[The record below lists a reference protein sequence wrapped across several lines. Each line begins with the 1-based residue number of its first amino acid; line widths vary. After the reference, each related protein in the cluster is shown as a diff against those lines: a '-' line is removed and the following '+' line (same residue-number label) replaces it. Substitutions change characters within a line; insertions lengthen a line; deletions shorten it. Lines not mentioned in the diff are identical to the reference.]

1 MEATHS
7 LVESVHISP
16 YMAVVAVAGAG
27 GQALAWLL
35 GAPGASRTVLEAIVP
50 YSRRSIA
57 ELLGREPEQ
66 YVTPRVAREMA
77 EAAYT
82 RALQLR
88 EMQEP
93 VLGLAC
99 TAAISTDRPRRGDHR
114 CCVAAWDD
122 VGVTTYDLGLAK
134 GERDR
139 AGEEDLVSRLIL
151 HALGEACKLGHDLPP
166 ALLEGERLQVQR
178 SDHADLVQLLLAKT
192 SDRGW
197 GGGVRTVTVYP
208 DGSMAANEPIRAAA
222 VLPGSFSPLHQG
234 HERLAQVAS
243 HMVRGQVIFE
253 ISVLNVDKPALEEE
267 EVRRR
272 LRQFQGRRRVVLTR
286 APIFR
291 EKAALFPGCAFVIGW
306 DTAQRLLHP
315 RYYGGRK
322 RAMMKALE
330 EIRDAGCKF
339 LVAGRLHEGVF
350 RTLTDVPIPKKFAD
364 LFEAIPENWFRE
376 DVSSTNL
383 R

>member
-1 MEATHS
+1 M
-7 LVESVHISP
+7 
-16 YMAVVAVAGAG
+16 
-27 GQALAWLL
+27 
-35 GAPGASRTVLEAIVP
+35 
-50 YSRRSIA
+50 
-57 ELLGREPEQ
+57 
-66 YVTPRVAREMA
+66 
-77 EAAYT
+77 
-82 RALQLR
+82 
-88 EMQEP
+88 
-93 VLGLAC
+93 
-99 TAAISTDRPRRGDHR
+99 
-114 CCVAAWDD
+114 
-122 VGVTTYDLGLAK
+122 
-134 GERDR
+134 
-139 AGEEDLVSRLIL
+139 
-151 HALGEACKLGHDLPP
+151 
-166 ALLEGERLQVQR
+166 QR

-350 RTLTDVPIPKKFAD
+350 RTLTDVPIPKKFAG

-376 DVSSTNL
+376 DVSSHQPPLAGPDPGSPGGTP
-383 R
+383 